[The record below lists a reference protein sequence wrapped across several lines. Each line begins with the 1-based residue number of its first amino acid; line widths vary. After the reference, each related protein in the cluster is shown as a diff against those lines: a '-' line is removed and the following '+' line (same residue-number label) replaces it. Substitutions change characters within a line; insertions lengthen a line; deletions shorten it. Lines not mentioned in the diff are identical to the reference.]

1 MREND
6 KSFFFF
12 FFLVACSRRCQF
24 SIARRGGREAG
35 LRGAERSAAAPKAFT
50 ELPAC
55 CWLSAFRSN
64 GIPGYSVAK
73 NMFIIEQKN

>member
-1 MREND
+1 M
-6 KSFFFF
+6 
-12 FFLVACSRRCQF
+12 
-24 SIARRGGREAG
+24 ARRGGREAG
-35 LRGAERSAAAPKAFT
+35 LRSQGAQPSTAAPKAFT

-73 NMFIIEQKN
+73 DMFITE

>member
-1 MREND
+1 MINL
-6 KSFFFF
+6 FFF

-24 SIARRGGREAG
+24 SIVKRGGREAG
-35 LRGAERSAAAPKAFT
+35 LRSQGAQPSAAAPKAFT

-73 NMFIIEQKN
+73 NKLITE